1 MDKWE
6 TDLKASFEN
15 YATITFN
22 KISDNS
28 NTNCSQFCKKHLS
41 GCLRRTV
48 KITYEIHI
56 NATVVSSSFCL
67 SYM

>member
-22 KISDNS
+22 KISD
-28 NTNCSQFCKKHLS
+28 
-41 GCLRRTV
+41 
-48 KITYEIHI
+48 I
-56 NATVVSSSFCL
+56 SSFVRNIFLDVCVARL
-67 SYM
+67 R